1 MADTQFLRKLQ
12 EYPKDTINAETIDLL
27 QPYLSHPLYTY
38 EAAKTACGN
47 VAGLIA
53 WTIAMAAF
61 FDVNREVLPLKV
73 CFTWCPNF
81 KLIYSI
87 L

>member
-12 EYPKDTINAETIDLL
+12 EYPKDTINAEIIDLL
-27 QPYLSHPLYTY
+27 VPYFNFPLYTY

-47 VAGLIA
+47 VAGLIS

-61 FDVNREVLPLKV
+61 FEVNREVLPLKV
-73 CFTWCPNF
+73 S
-81 KLIYSI
+81 KLIF
-87 L
+87 